1 MGTAFLQ
8 CIEES
13 CRRRHSLEA
22 SEYRCD
28 SCGGLLDVEYE
39 MAAPD
44 RAALLANWQG
54 RKASGLV
61 EDQSGVWRFREMLPF
76 VAPGQGV
83 VTLAE
88 GNTPLVQA
96 ARAGEWAG
104 GVNLTVKHQGANPT
118 GSFKDLGMTAC
129 VTQGAILGCGVAACA
144 STGNTSASMSAYAAR
159 AGMKALV
166 FVPAGKITPAKLAQA
181 LEFGAMVIEIAGN
194 FDQAFQLLRSFARE
208 MNLYLVNSLNPFR
221 LEGQKTIISEI
232 LERRG
237 WRVPDFIV
245 VPGGNLGNVSAMGKG
260 LCELRRWGFIDKMPR
275 LIVTQAEGANP
286 FYRMLAAGAAELTP
300 IADPQTEATAIRI
313 GNPVNWKKALR
324 VMRATDGICESV
336 SDQET
341 FEAKTALAG
350 DGIGC
355 EPASATTLAG
365 IRKLRRSGK
374 INAGADVVA
383 ILTGNQLKD
392 SESSLLRRS
401 AAELARQRVSVE
413 ADPGKLRA
421 ALEQILTHN

>member
-1 MGTAFLQ
+1 MATAFLQ

-44 RAALLANWQG
+44 RAALLAIWQG
-54 RKASGLV
+54 RKAGGLV
-61 EDQSGVWRFREMLPF
+61 EDLSGVWRFREMLPF
-76 VAPGQGV
+76 VAAGRSV

-129 VTQGAILGCGVAACA
+129 VTQGAILGCGVVACA

-221 LEGQKTIISEI
+221 LEGQKTIVFEI

-300 IADPQTEATAIRI
+300 IADPQTESSAIRI

-324 VMRATDGICESV
+324 VMRATDGLCESV
-336 SDQET
+336 TDQET
-341 FEAKTALAG
+341 FEAKSALAG

-365 IRKLRRSGK
+365 IRKLRKSGK
-374 INAGADVVA
+374 INAGADVIA

-401 AAELARQRVSVE
+401 AEELARQRVSVE
-413 ADPGKLRA
+413 ADTGKLRA
-421 ALEQILTHN
+421 ALERILARN